1 MRIITHHIDEPIC
14 DVEKCGEVATT
25 AFTAI
30 PCTKTGKEKPDKSI
44 TIAKVCEDNDHF
56 IEIAKQRDRLVSE
69 METKDA
75 K

>member
-14 DVEKCGEVATT
+14 DVEECKEIATT

-30 PCTKTGKEKPDKSI
+30 KNEKESF

-56 IEIAKQRDRLVSE
+56 VEIAKLRDSLVSE
-69 METKDA
+69 MEIKNDSV
-75 K
+75 